1 MRDHATVS
9 ANPLATPER
18 CVRMDHSPVESVRRW
33 TLVTASEF
41 DAELRQAAMSWLDER
56 AQRGKELATYSEL
69 ADFHFQQQRIPL
81 MDPQRG
87 IRKPASLNAAL
98 SFRTR
103 FTPPGQVPP
112 YDDAE
117 GSDGLLRYKYRGT
130 NPQHPENVALRR
142 AYERGL
148 DLVWFYGIAS
158 GVYLPRYPVR
168 LVADEPAELQ
178 FAVAMDGAQ
187 LLVTPG
193 ESLDSERRR
202 YVERLTKLRLHQPVF
217 RARVLQAYEHR
228 CSMCR
233 LRHAEL
239 LDAAHILPDGHPR
252 GHPVV
257 PNGLALCKIHHAA
270 YDQNF
275 IGVRPDLVV
284 EVRRD
289 IMDEI
294 DGPMLTYGLQKMGG
308 ERLTEPRQRAARPDR
323 EALEER
329 YEGFRSTV

>member
-1 MRDHATVS
+1 MA
-9 ANPLATPER
+9 
-18 CVRMDHSPVESVRRW
+18 
-33 TLVTASEF
+33 
-41 DAELRQAAMSWLDER
+41 WLDER
-56 AQRGKELATYSEL
+56 ARGGNELVTFAEL
-69 ADFHFQQQRIPL
+69 ADFHFEQQRVPL
-81 MDPQRG
+81 MDKQRG
-87 IRKPASLNAAL
+87 IRKPKSLDAAL

-103 FTPPGQVPP
+103 FTQPGHVRP

-117 GSDGLLRYKYRGT
+117 GPDGLLRYKYRGT
-130 NPQHPENVALRR
+130 DPQHPENVALRR

-148 DLVWFYGIAS
+148 DLIWFYGIAS

-168 LVADEPAELQ
+168 LVADEPDDLQ
-178 FAVAMDGAQ
+178 FAVALDDAQ
-187 LLVTPG
+187 LLIPPG
-193 ESLDSERRR
+193 EVLDSERRK
-202 YVERLTKLRLHQPVF
+202 YVERLTRLRLHQPVF

-252 GHPVV
+252 GHPVI

-270 YDQNF
+270 YDQN
-275 IGVRPDLVV
+275 IMGVRPDLVI

-289 IMDEI
+289 ILEEV
-294 DGPMLTYGLQKMGG
+294 DGPMLTHGLKGMAGAQ
-308 ERLTEPRQRAARPDR
+308 LTEPRQRSARPDR

-329 YEGFRSTV
+329 YESFRSAA